1 MARETRVTRRVR
13 DAAGAWWQVSEG
25 YSWEPLR
32 QSEPSAYL
40 VFRGAGREVKA
51 QGGGPLEQMDD
62 ARLAAILS
70 AATAAADAAADR
82 PSAPALRLTR
92 RARIPG
98 SLRMFPAFAAG
109 G

>member
-1 MARETRVTRRVR
+1 MGNETRQVQ

-40 VFRGAGREVKA
+40 VFRRGGREVKA
-51 QGGGPLEQMDD
+51 HGTGPLEGMDD
-62 ARLAAILS
+62 ARLAAVLT
-70 AATAAADAAADR
+70 ATLAVTDAAER
-82 PSAPALRLTR
+82 PAAPTLRFTR
-92 RARIPG
+92 RPRLAG
-98 SLRMFPAFAAG
+98 SIRLFPAFAAG